1 MRFNPFISIFLGFI
15 TYLILYGICFSWFH
29 IKSTVGLVL
38 YLIFFI
44 IGGFL
49 ATYFAKKRKIRYGLY
64 EGIPLIIFTNMFH
77 LTLERIIF
85 SIILILSLSSIGGF
99 LGMLTEKNN
108 RKSFNK
114 RLYRFNP
121 YITMFLMLFIT
132 IPFFMGLSYL
142 SSLQHIYFINFTF
155 IFLFFI
161 FLGGLIV
168 AWFSKEN
175 KIKHSLYYGLILSI
189 VLFAMWKGYF
199 FKYSFFL
206 ILMLISAIVGGIIA
220 ENEEDTIKNLLNNK
234 FQEEYKKFF
243 VKLFNRNKMFII
255 TSSAIF
261 FVSVLIGGIGTLLS
275 SNFSHS
281 MINLYYYYTSG
292 HNEPLTTFSIFLN
305 NSTNIILICYIGGI
319 SFGIISIFNLVRV
332 SLVFGFISVKD
343 PIDTIFYIL
352 PHGIF
357 ELSGIIIA
365 TAAGFKL
372 LITAMN
378 IIGGGLHIKRD
389 KPLTGQINSILRA
402 NYLKFRDSLI
412 LFIIA
417 IILIFIAAIIEAN
430 ISIPLAE
437 HVIS

>member
-1 MRFNPFISIFLGFI
+1 M
-15 TYLILYGICFSWFH
+15 
-29 IKSTVGLVL
+29 
-38 YLIFFI
+38 
-44 IGGFL
+44 
-49 ATYFAKKRKIRYGLY
+49 
-64 EGIPLIIFTNMFH
+64 
-77 LTLERIIF
+77 
-85 SIILILSLSSIGGF
+85 
-99 LGMLTEKNN
+99 
-108 RKSFNK
+108 
-114 RLYRFNP
+114 
-121 YITMFLMLFIT
+121 
-132 IPFFMGLSYL
+132 
-142 SSLQHIYFINFTF
+142 
-155 IFLFFI
+155 
-161 FLGGLIV
+161 
-168 AWFSKEN
+168 
-175 KIKHSLYYGLILSI
+175 LYYLQCGKDI
-189 VLFAMWKGYF
+189 F

-206 ILMLISAIVGGIIA
+206 ILILISVIVGGVIA
-220 ENEEDTIKNLLNNK
+220 ENEEDTIKNLSNNK
-234 FQEEYKKFF
+234 FQGENKNYF

-255 TSSAIF
+255 ASSAIF
-261 FVSVLIGGIGTLLS
+261 FVSVFIGGIGTLLS

-319 SFGIISIFNLVRV
+319 SFGIISIFDLVRV
-332 SLVFGFISVKD
+332 ALVFGFISVKD

-389 KPLTGQINSILRA
+389 KPITGQISSILRA

-437 HVIS
+437 HMIS